1 MSASE
6 KSTSHRREFL
16 AHVATAAAVMAGT
29 ACASPLAAAGMQGAS
44 SSGLARTAPF
54 NDDWTRRVGAAK
66 HKAVF
71 DSPGID
77 DGLALSHATFF
88 MQGYKEQ
95 LGVGG
100 DDVVPVV
107 VLRHFGTVMAMNDL
121 LWEKYALGERMKVKD
136 PRTGKDAVR
145 NPFLNVT
152 KDDKE
157 PHVSPEASLEGLLA
171 SGAVL
176 LACNKAAMRY
186 AGQMAQ
192 KFNRNVEEV
201 RAEIRA
207 NIVPGVWLQPSG
219 IYATLRAQDAGC
231 AFLKST

>member
-1 MSASE
+1 MSAPE
-6 KSTSHRREFL
+6 KPSTDRREFL

-29 ACASPLAAAGMQGAS
+29 ACTTPLAAAGLQSAAAGGAP
-44 SSGLARTAPF
+44 RRAPF
-54 NDDWTRRVGAAK
+54 DDNWTRRVTAAK

-77 DGLALSHATFF
+77 DGLALTHATFF
-88 MQGYKEQ
+88 LQGYREQ
-95 LGVGG
+95 LGAVG

-107 VLRHFGTVMAMNDL
+107 VLRHFGTVIAMNDL

-136 PRTGKDAVR
+136 PATGKDALR
-145 NPFLNVT
+145 NPFLHVS
-152 KDDKE
+152 KDDRE
-157 PHVSPEASLEGLLA
+157 PLVSPEASLEGLIA

-186 AGQMAQ
+186 AGQLAQ
-192 KFNRNVEEV
+192 KFSRDADEV
-201 RAEIRA
+201 RAEVRA
-207 NIVPGVWLQPSG
+207 NIVPGVMLQPSG

-231 AFLKST
+231 AFIKST

>member
-1 MSASE
+1 VSALE
-6 KSTSHRREFL
+6 KPSSHRREFL

-29 ACASPLAAAGMQGAS
+29 ACAAPLSAAGLQAAS
-44 SSGLARTAPF
+44 SGGAPRTPPF
-54 NDDWTRRVGAAK
+54 DDNWTRRVTAAK

-88 MQGYKEQ
+88 MQGYREQ
-95 LGVGG
+95 LGIGG
-100 DDVVPVV
+100 ADVVPVV
-107 VLRHFGTVMAMNDL
+107 VLRHFGTVIAMNDL

-136 PRTGKDAVR
+136 PITGKDAVR
-145 NPFLNVT
+145 NPFLHVS
-152 KDDKE
+152 KDDKD
-157 PHVSPEASLEGLLA
+157 PLVSPEASLEGLVA

-192 KFNRNVEEV
+192 KFNRDPEEV
-201 RAEIRA
+201 RAEVRA
-207 NIVPGVWLQPSG
+207 GIVPGVMLQPSG

-231 AFLKST
+231 AFIKST

>member
-6 KSTSHRREFL
+6 KPSSHRREFL

-29 ACASPLAAAGMQGAS
+29 ACAAPLAAAGLKSAPSGGAS
-44 SSGLARTAPF
+44 RTAPF
-54 NDDWTRRVGAAK
+54 DDNWTRRVTAAK

-71 DSPGID
+71 DSPGVD
-77 DGLALSHATFF
+77 DGLALTHATFF
-88 MQGYKEQ
+88 MQGYREQ
-95 LGVGG
+95 LGAGG

-107 VLRHFGTVMAMNDL
+107 VLRHAGTVIAMNDF
-121 LWEKYALGERMKVKD
+121 LWEKYALGERAKVKD
-136 PRTGKDAVR
+136 PVTGKDALR
-145 NPFLNVT
+145 NPFLHVS
-152 KDDKE
+152 KDDKD
-157 PHVSPEASLEGLLA
+157 PLVSPEASLQGLIA

-176 LACNKAAMRY
+176 LVCNKAAMRY

-192 KFNRNVEEV
+192 KFNRDPEEV

-207 NIVPGVWLQPSG
+207 NIVPGVMLQPSG

-231 AFLKST
+231 AFMKST